1 MTQLE
6 HFIFGL
12 LFPSVYT
19 LFATASDDSFI
30 ASHSLLFASW
40 TLYIQPFLPEP
51 TFFLSDNCLLYR
63 AIGVTTLVN
72 SDIKRAYTQ
81 HFIFG
86 LLFPSVYTL
95 FATASD
101 DSFIA
106 SHSLLFASWNT
117 IYSAIFT
124 RAYILS
130 IW

>member
-6 HFIFGL
+6 
-12 LFPSVYT
+12 
-19 LFATASDDSFI
+19 
-30 ASHSLLFASW
+30 
-40 TLYIQPFLPEP
+40 
-51 TFFLSDNCLLYR
+51 
-63 AIGVTTLVN
+63 
-72 SDIKRAYTQ
+72 